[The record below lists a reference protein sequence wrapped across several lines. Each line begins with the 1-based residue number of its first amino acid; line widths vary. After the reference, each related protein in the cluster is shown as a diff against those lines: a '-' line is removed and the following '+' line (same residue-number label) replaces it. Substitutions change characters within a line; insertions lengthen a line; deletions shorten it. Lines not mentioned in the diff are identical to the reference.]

1 MTIVNRAE
9 IIPALRE
16 LPGDDSELFKKAQA
30 EAAKVPPDVRTV
42 VVTLRLA
49 APIEAVLTK
58 QPEFAGENGF
68 RIHGPNY
75 NHSFRASEAA
85 PIMVERIR
93 AGASPEAVVDWLE
106 KVLKTE
112 RAEGLSVM
120 ALWGVTTDGRVELGQ
135 GIALIPFNQVPAS
148 PERDYLLAP
157 ERFSPFTFPFSR
169 SRAPTVALL
178 VRGIVKPFITKSNE
192 PYDPPADPF
201 KYRNLLDDAR
211 LALTCIG
218 PSAPLEAGSWFQ
230 LDDPDLQAAGAHGG
244 VMGTLHEIP
253 GSGFEPETEI
263 TSEDAGAIV
272 SGFLGLKDASRAKV
286 RVSLERLN
294 QAMRRRLPGDKAL
307 ELSIALEALLT
318 AEDEQP
324 GEHTYKVGLR
334 ASLLVGADAGQRVAN
349 RAIVAAVYRLRSA
362 VMHRGTAP
370 ESIGV
375 RGQGHLPSS
384 KVVELGASVVSKAIQ
399 RVIVDGRLPDWY
411 DLEVG
416 GMDHVVT

>member
-1 MTIVNRAE
+1 MNRAE
-9 IIPALRE
+9 IVSALQE
-16 LPGDDSELFKKAQA
+16 LPGDDSELFKNAQA
-30 EAAKVPPDVRTV
+30 EAAEAPPNVRGLV
-42 VVTLRLA
+42 FTLKLA
-49 APIEAVLTK
+49 APIETALMK
-58 QPEFAGENGF
+58 QPEFAGGAAFN
-68 RIHGPNY
+68 IHGPNY
-75 NHSFRASEAA
+75 SHSFRAVDVA
-85 PIMVERIR
+85 PTMVERIR

-106 KVLKTE
+106 KVLH
-112 RAEGLSVM
+112 AEHAGGLAVM
-120 ALWGVTTDGRVELGQ
+120 ALWGVTTQGRVELGH
-135 GIALIPFNQVPAS
+135 GIALIPLKQVPVS
-148 PERDYLLAP
+148 PERDYLLDP
-157 ERFSPFTFPFSR
+157 GRFSPSNFPFTR
-169 SRAPTVALL
+169 SQPPTVALL
-178 VRGIVKPFITKSNE
+178 VPGIVKPFITKANQ

-230 LDDPDLQAAGAHGG
+230 FDDLDLQDAGAHGG
-244 VMGTLHEIP
+244 VMTTLHEIP
-253 GSGFEPETEI
+253 GLGFEPETEI
-263 TSEDAGAIV
+263 TSGDAGVLV
-272 SGFLGLKDASRAKV
+272 SGFLGLKGATRAKV

-294 QAMRRRLPGDKAL
+294 QAMRRRLPGDRAL

-318 AEDEQP
+318 GEDEQP

-334 ASLLVGADAGQRVAN
+334 ASLLVGADASERVAN

-375 RGQGHLPSS
+375 RGQGQLPAS

-416 GMDHVVT
+416 GIDPVAT